1 MFVTS
6 MGRRSRLLLLFLPA
20 HDCWSKP
27 INKAHVVTEL
37 NQFKNKSRG
46 SSFHLVWASRNCH
59 KLTKKKKKLLVLC
72 SCLPFLLVLQLP
84 FSPLPFF
91 SPNSH
96 VKAVIALLGTILV
109 RPKLIKPNHGVND
122 FLKAGTGALWCPRET
137 HLSRCVTSGLYF
149 KSS

>member
-59 KLTKKKKKLLVLC
+59 KLTKKKKKVTCFVLLPTFPAC
-72 SCLPFLLVLQLP
+72 FTAALL
-84 FSPLPFF
+84 SSSIFF
-91 SPNSH
+91 SQFSCQGCDCIAWNNFGEA
-96 VKAVIALLGTILV
+96 KAY
-109 RPKLIKPNHGVND
+109 
-122 FLKAGTGALWCPRET
+122 KAQPWCKW
-137 HLSRCVTSGLYF
+137 LF
-149 KSS
+149 KSWNRSSLMPKRNPFKQVCDFRTVF